1 MSGPEQTAEPK
12 TDNPTADQPTE
23 AKTGFVGRLRAWISP
38 PTPGPGTRL
47 RRWMV
52 LLLVVLASVGVLGSA
67 VALWTH
73 SLLFN
78 TDTWVATVG
87 PVAKDPQ
94 VTHDLSVYLTDKAVE
109 ATDLETRVT
118 DALPPNAQ
126 FLAPT
131 ITDAASGFVQKRME
145 KRLNQPEAYD
155 LWLKLNRFAH
165 EHLVAVLE
173 GDSTYIQLNG
183 DEVQLNLVPL
193 VAKAMELIQEAL
205 PGALGDR
212 ITIPQIDPNATAEEM
227 RAQLEAATG
236 RTLPADFGT
245 VVLFKGDQVTQ
256 AQQAVRIFKAAVIAI
271 VVVTLLLI
279 ASALLF
285 SRARLRTL
293 IQLGLGTLVA
303 VVIAR
308 VAVERLQAAVVAGIS
323 NRDGHRVAGAL
334 IQSATDNF
342 LGMLIWLVVAGAL
355 VSVVAYLAGKR
366 SWFVAARGYA
376 ATAAGT
382 TGELVASRSP
392 MRAWLGRHYDGARA
406 AGVVAAVVALL
417 FTTSSWWLTLLV
429 LALAAAYE
437 VAVWRLAEPDGV
449 QGPEQ
454 AQTP

>member
-1 MSGPEQTAEPK
+1 MSEVEPTTPPAE
-12 TDNPTADQPTE
+12 
-23 AKTGFVGRLRAWISP
+23 TGGGTLGRLRSWVAP

-52 LLLVVLASVGVLGSA
+52 LLLVVLASAGVLGSA

-78 TDTWVATVG
+78 TDRWVATVG

-94 VTHDLSVYLTDKAVE
+94 VTHDLSIYLTDKAVE

-126 FLAPT
+126 FLAPA

-145 KRLNQPEAYD
+145 ERLNQPETYD

-165 EHLVAVLE
+165 ERLVAVLE

-193 VAKAMELIQEAL
+193 IAKAMELIQQAL
-205 PGALGDR
+205 PGALGER
-212 ITIPQIDPNATAEEM
+212 FNIPQIDPAASAEEM
-227 RAQLEAATG
+227 RAQVETATG

-256 AQQAVRIFKAAVIAI
+256 AQQAVRIFKAAVVAI
-271 VVVTLLLI
+271 LVVTVLLI
-279 ASALLF
+279 AAALLF

-303 VVIAR
+303 VVISR
-308 VAVERLQAAVVAGIS
+308 VAVQRLSDAVVESLGG
-323 NRDGHRVAGAL
+323 RDGVGVARAL
-334 IQSATDNF
+334 IESAAGNLLDV
-342 LGMLIWLVVAGAL
+342 LIWLLVAGVL
-355 VSVVAYLAGKR
+355 VSVMAYLAGKR
-366 SWFVAARGYA
+366 SLFVAARDRA
-376 ATAAGT
+376 AAAAGT

-392 MRAWLGRHYDGARA
+392 MRLWLGHHYDGARA
-406 AGVVAAVVALL
+406 AGVLAAVVALL

-429 LALAAAYE
+429 LALVAAYE

-449 QGPEQ
+449 QGPGQ
-454 AQTP
+454 PQTQ